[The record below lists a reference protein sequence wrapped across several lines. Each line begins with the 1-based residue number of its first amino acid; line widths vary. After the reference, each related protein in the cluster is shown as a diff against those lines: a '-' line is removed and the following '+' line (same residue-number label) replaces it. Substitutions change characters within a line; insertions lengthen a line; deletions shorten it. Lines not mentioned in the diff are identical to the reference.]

1 MQRSGATKRLAPWYT
16 PNGMPHG
23 KPIGANIS
31 QKQPILPFYL
41 SHFPLGVCPRQTSFS
56 CFYFWKVTPHKN
68 FSYFFTCL
76 LFYFPIFAKNNYM
89 SDFINIVEKILKK
102 CLLWLSLLLLIFLI
116 GGIFFTLIGAVLH
129 DYGIIN

>member
-1 MQRSGATKRLAPWYT
+1 
-16 PNGMPHG
+16 
-23 KPIGANIS
+23 
-31 QKQPILPFYL
+31 
-41 SHFPLGVCPRQTSFS
+41 
-56 CFYFWKVTPHKN
+56 
-68 FSYFFTCL
+68 
-76 LFYFPIFAKNNYM
+76 M